1 MILLS
6 ADDCEIQFLTTG
18 QAEWFV
24 GTGNISIAKAQSPG
38 FVFRHN
44 GKQISRE
51 TVNQMLQDWYAA
63 ERKRKRTKQPE
74 TPSRE
79 DDI

>member
-6 ADDCEIQFLTTG
+6 ADDCEIQFLATG

-24 GTGNISIAKAQSPG
+24 GTGSITIAKTESPG
-38 FVFRHN
+38 FVFCHE
-44 GKQISRE
+44 GAPISRD
-51 TVNQMLQDWYAA
+51 VVGQMLRDWYAA

-79 DDI
+79 DDV